1 MSERDNA
8 KESKKLFELFGKA
21 VDARNQ
27 HILESSPD
35 QGDYYPKLKM
45 LEQEMWT
52 AHSRWHVSVLSAH
65 LAER

>member
-8 KESKKLFELFGKA
+8 KKSKELFESFGEA

-35 QGDYYPKLKM
+35 QDDYYLKLEV
-45 LEQEMWT
+45 LEQEMWI
-52 AHSRWHVSVLSAH
+52 AHSRWHISVLGAD
-65 LAER
+65 LAGR